1 LRMSGA
7 HSRLPL
13 MTVIELGA
21 LCFGIVVGWITS
33 RALRRS
39 TSNSLT
45 DIATVIGSVAGA
57 AITGIWQPNTNA
69 FGYYC
74 IGLFIGFYFYLA
86 VAVLTAHKSAHGD
99 WIGTEAVKTSAAE
112 PATSAATSPATS
124 STGSTPATQAA
135 PATQPAT

>member
-1 LRMSGA
+1 
-7 HSRLPL
+7 

-39 TSNSLT
+39 TSSSLT

-57 AITGIWQPNTNA
+57 AVTGIWQPNTNA

-74 IGLFIGFYFYLA
+74 IGLFLGFYFYLA

-99 WIGTEAVKTSAAE
+99 WIGTEAVKTTAAE
-112 PATSAATSPATS
+112 PATSSTAS
-124 STGSTPATQAA
+124 SAGSTSATQPA

>member
-1 LRMSGA
+1 
-7 HSRLPL
+7 

-74 IGLFIGFYFYLA
+74 IGLFIGFYFYLV
-86 VAVLTAHKSAHGD
+86 VAVLTAHKAAHGD
-99 WIGTEAVKTSAAE
+99 WIGTEAVKTTAAE
-112 PATSAATSPATS
+112 PVTSPATS
-124 STGSTPATQAA
+124 STTTTTAA
-135 PATQPAT
+135 PPVTATQPAT

>member
-1 LRMSGA
+1 
-7 HSRLPL
+7 

-39 TSNSLT
+39 TSSSLT

-57 AITGIWQPNTNA
+57 AVTGIWQPNTNA

-74 IGLFIGFYFYLA
+74 IGLFLGFYFYLA

-99 WIGTEAVKTSAAE
+99 WIGTEAVKTTAAE
-112 PATSAATSPATS
+112 PATSPATS
-124 STGSTPATQAA
+124 SAGSTTATQPA